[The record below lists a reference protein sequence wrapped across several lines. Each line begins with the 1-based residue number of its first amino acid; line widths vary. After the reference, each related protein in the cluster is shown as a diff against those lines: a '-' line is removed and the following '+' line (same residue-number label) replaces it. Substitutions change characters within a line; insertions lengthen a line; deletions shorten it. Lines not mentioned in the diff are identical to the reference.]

1 VCLGLERSG
10 RGLEHLGRWPESAGC
25 RWPAGLSNQCGLGPS
40 GCSALALA
48 LPGRLRELRG
58 RSEAPHREH
67 PGRPAGA
74 EAGARPVVGLC
85 ACAPMSP
92 GWPCLAAHLQRA
104 CVVAGSVSRLLG
116 DTRGWCGLVAR
127 GLAEVAGQL
136 ARGETAPLCCQG
148 GGGVSVHLGI

>member
-1 VCLGLERSG
+1 MSLGLERSG

-40 GCSALALA
+40 GCSALGLA

-58 RSEAPHREH
+58 RSEAPQREH
-67 PGRPAGA
+67 PGWPAGA

-85 ACAPMSP
+85 ALAPMSSR
-92 GWPCLAAHLQRA
+92 WPCLAVCPSPESMCSHRFSEPPFWGH
-104 CVVAGSVSRLLG
+104 V
-116 DTRGWCGLVAR
+116 GLVWAS

-136 ARGETAPLCCQG
+136 ACGETAPLCCEG
-148 GGGVSVHLGI
+148 GGGDSVHLGI